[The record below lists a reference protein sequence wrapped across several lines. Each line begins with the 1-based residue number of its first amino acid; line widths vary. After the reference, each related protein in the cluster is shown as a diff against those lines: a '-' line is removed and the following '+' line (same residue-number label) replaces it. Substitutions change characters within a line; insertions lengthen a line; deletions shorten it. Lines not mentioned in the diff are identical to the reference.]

1 VSGVDFRNFEAARQ
15 VLGMAAGLYE
25 CQGEFLIRDFE
36 IQVFSVSTCE
46 KVDTQKLFESCQKN

>member
-1 VSGVDFRNFEAARQ
+1 
-15 VLGMAAGLYE
+15 MAAGLYE